1 MRVLLCY
8 PLPRSNGGTAAIPK
22 LGLAYLAAALRRA
35 GHHVEVLDQEQRGVR
50 RKRRAILHRDW
61 DLVGFQVFSGALPS
75 LSEVVGRLRAR
86 RPETIVVAGGPL
98 ASGMPETLL
107 RICPEIDYVLR
118 GEAEES
124 FCTLID
130 VLEREGDLGDLPG
143 VAYRCGDEI
152 HSGPAPVSP
161 DIDRLAPP
169 ALDLMPPAAYPN
181 APVGGIAAGFP
192 VGPVI
197 STRGCPYPCPYCA
210 ARAVHGRGIRTI
222 RPSTVVAEMRRL
234 VDEFGVR
241 EIQFLDDCFG
251 YDRDHAHALLDEY
264 ASAPWRVPV
273 SFPNGMRLDQL
284 DEPLVAAMR
293 RAGVHAVT
301 FGVDFG
307 SDRMLARTG
316 RGMDVAA
323 IRSRLELMT
332 RTSGIRLT
340 GNFILG
346 HFDDTREGME
356 QTVRLAGELPLDRAH
371 FSAYIPI
378 PGTPDWRRLERGGLL
393 DGIDLGTSDFS
404 TFQLP
409 HPQMT
414 RTELA
419 RLKRRAYVE
428 FYARPSRLL
437 RLIAD
442 VRSPGNLAHLVR
454 KAVYHR

>member
-1 MRVLLCY
+1 
-8 PLPRSNGGTAAIPK
+8 
-22 LGLAYLAAALRRA
+22 
-35 GHHVEVLDQEQRGVR
+35 
-50 RKRRAILHRDW
+50 
-61 DLVGFQVFSGALPS
+61 
-75 LSEVVGRLRAR
+75 
-86 RPETIVVAGGPL
+86 
-98 ASGMPETLL
+98 
-107 RICPEIDYVLR
+107 
-118 GEAEES
+118 
-124 FCTLID
+124 
-130 VLEREGDLGDLPG
+130 
-143 VAYRCGDEI
+143 
-152 HSGPAPVSP
+152 
-161 DIDRLAPP
+161 
-169 ALDLMPPAAYPN
+169 
-181 APVGGIAAGFP
+181 
-192 VGPVI
+192 
-197 STRGCPYPCPYCA
+197 
-210 ARAVHGRGIRTI
+210 
-222 RPSTVVAEMRRL
+222 
-234 VDEFGVR
+234 
-241 EIQFLDDCFG
+241 
-251 YDRDHAHALLDEY
+251 
-264 ASAPWRVPV
+264 
-273 SFPNGMRLDQL
+273 
-284 DEPLVAAMR
+284 
-293 RAGVHAVT
+293 
-301 FGVDFG
+301 
-307 SDRMLARTG
+307 
-316 RGMDVAA
+316 MDVAA